1 MRQPNEPAS
10 PDTARRVEEALAGKK
25 EIGRSKEVKQEEVV
39 VKTIVKEGGTE
50 IQDPEIIPPSRRG
63 R

>member
-1 MRQPNEPAS
+1 
-10 PDTARRVEEALAGKK
+10 
-25 EIGRSKEVKQEEVV
+25 

-63 R
+63 RWYIFCRFKLLYIKTSLGIK